1 MKIAILSVSSQGIN
15 LAQELKTKL
24 LKDPTIMTVELFH
37 KDVKNVMSRI
47 FSEFD
52 AIIGIMATGIMVRI
66 SCELLRDK
74 TSDPAILVID
84 DAGNNVISLL
94 SGHLGGANYLTLK
107 IASLINSNPVITTST
122 DSHGF
127 IGIDDLARQLHWKIL
142 NPELILP
149 FNTSIL
155 DGEKIQLFSA
165 DKLESDTLEYLLS
178 DPKIRKSYIIS
189 SKSSSKSFN
198 HDDFIQGNHEKGDI
212 IALNLALN
220 YSGNTL
226 NNQNNKEINYPTLI
240 LRPKK
245 LVIGVGSRKGV
256 SKQQVI
262 TSIKK
267 TAEIL
272 NLPVNRFDLMATID
286 IKKDEKGILEAS
298 NELNIPLEIVSTN
311 QIKEFPKDKLH
322 SSSEFVEKTFGIKGV
337 CEPAALL
344 IAGSNSKL
352 IFKKTSYN
360 GVTIA
365 VAESD

>member
-1 MKIAILSVSSQGIN
+1 MKIAILSVSSQGIK

-66 SCELLRDK
+66 SCELLGDK
-74 TSDPAILVID
+74 SSDPAILVID

-94 SGHLGGANYLTLK
+94 SGHLGGANFLTLK

-122 DSHGF
+122 DNHGF
-127 IGIDDLARQLHWKIL
+127 IGIDDMARRLHWKIL
-142 NPELILP
+142 NPELIRP

-155 DGEKIQLFSA
+155 AGEKIQLFSA
-165 DKLESDTLEYLLS
+165 DELEADKLKYLLS
-178 DPKIRKSYIIS
+178 DPKIRKSYIIF
-189 SKSSSKSFN
+189 SKSYSKAFN
-198 HDDFIQGNHEKGDI
+198 HKDFVQGNHEKDDI
-212 IALNLALN
+212 LALNL
-220 YSGNTL
+220 SL
-226 NNQNNKEINYPTLI
+226 NNSANTDSNKNNKEINYPNLI

-272 NLPVNRFDLMATID
+272 NLPVNRFDLIATID

-298 NELNIPLEIVSTN
+298 NELNIPLEIVPIN
-311 QIKEFPKDKLH
+311 QIKEFPKDKIH

-337 CEPAALL
+337 CEPVALL
-344 IAGSNSKL
+344 TAGSNSKL
-352 IFKKTSYN
+352 IFKKTSYD

-365 VAESD
+365 VAKSD